1 MVKAE
6 KGMQVVAMI
15 HEENG
20 YYGVSFADFPGATTV
35 ADDLD
40 SAVVKAA
47 EVLAFH
53 VEGLAEDGPLP
64 QVRSLSEL
72 RRDPAFREDSKGA
85 VLVLVPYSPPSR
97 AIRLNV
103 TIEESL
109 LERIDRAAQ
118 AAGETRS
125 AFLARAAK
133 RLLMGASR
141 GIADDKAPRGPPRQA
156 RSGRFAGKG
165 GKQNDRSGRARKRTK
180 QRA

>member
-1 MVKAE
+1 
-6 KGMQVVAMI
+6 MQVVAMI

-20 YYGVSFADFPGATTV
+20 YYGVSFPDFPGATTV
-35 ADDLD
+35 ADDLE
-40 SAVVKAA
+40 SAVAKAA
-47 EVLAFH
+47 EMLAFH

-72 RRDPAFREDSKGA
+72 QRDAEFRADSKDA
-85 VLVLVPYSPPSR
+85 LLVLVPYTPPSR

-109 LERIDRAAQ
+109 LERIDRAAE

-125 AFLARAAK
+125 AFLAYAA
-133 RLLMGASR
+133 RQLLMGAVNRDLAGDKASR
-141 GIADDKAPRGPPRQA
+141 GRPLRQA
-156 RSGRFAGKG
+156 RSGVFAGKS
-165 GKQNDRSGRARKRTK
+165 GKPNHRSGRARKRTK